1 MKQGCQK
8 MTERLIRLLRILI
21 LIQSKPGILAR
32 ELAER
37 CETTERTIYRDLEL
51 LSLIA
56 PITHLGHGKGY
67 RFIGNFSLY
76 PLNWTEQEALAF
88 SMLPSVIDPVK
99 GMLPPGFET
108 AYEKVMAAYR
118 KEKVENDEIL
128 DRVARVIQM
137 GTPAYREESTHFL
150 SAIIQAILSQ
160 HTIDTVYHTQSRNIE
175 TRRKIDPY
183 YLVPRE
189 NRFYLI
195 GYCHLAKEVRTFRIS
210 RFKAV
215 NILEQTFDKDHFN
228 IRAYLQHSW
237 SIERGDRLIRFKV
250 RFSPK
255 VARYIKEEELF
266 VKPRM
271 TDLEDGSLLFEVTLN
286 HDREFL
292 NWICQYGP
300 EAEILEPESYRK
312 KMRDMLMCWQKI
324 YE

>member
-118 KEKVENDEIL
+118 KEKMENDEIL
-128 DRVARVIQM
+128 DRVARVI
-137 GTPAYREESTHFL
+137 
-150 SAIIQAILSQ
+150 
-160 HTIDTVYHTQSRNIE
+160 
-175 TRRKIDPY
+175 
-183 YLVPRE
+183 
-189 NRFYLI
+189 
-195 GYCHLAKEVRTFRIS
+195 
-210 RFKAV
+210 
-215 NILEQTFDKDHFN
+215 
-228 IRAYLQHSW
+228 
-237 SIERGDRLIRFKV
+237 
-250 RFSPK
+250 
-255 VARYIKEEELF
+255 
-266 VKPRM
+266 
-271 TDLEDGSLLFEVTLN
+271 
-286 HDREFL
+286 
-292 NWICQYGP
+292 
-300 EAEILEPESYRK
+300 
-312 KMRDMLMCWQKI
+312 
-324 YE
+324 